1 VHLQRAGMGTGRKT
15 MVSMTTTMK
24 KGMALRKGT
33 PYNKIIGEKEVIIAD
48 GKVETI
54 YTCGFEE

>member
-1 VHLQRAGMGTGRKT
+1 MGTGRKT